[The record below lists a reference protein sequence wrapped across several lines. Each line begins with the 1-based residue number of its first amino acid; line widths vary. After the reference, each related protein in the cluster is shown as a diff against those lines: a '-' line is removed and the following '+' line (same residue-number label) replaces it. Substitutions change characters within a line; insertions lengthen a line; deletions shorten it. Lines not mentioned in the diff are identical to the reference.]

1 MSHILAIEP
10 DATRGAL
17 LRELVLEHLQTALVL
32 ASSTEEA
39 IAAMRGSQPDLILTS
54 MLLAANEEQDLVAH
68 LRATSTLRHI
78 PVLTVPAVSD
88 PSATETR
95 SRGLF
100 SRLRRRRQPA
110 APMYNF
116 NAVIARIEEA
126 LEQSKTSAARSEA
139 DARTRAEEEPLVELV
154 VVPAVEPVADSPFE
168 SAIMSNGTRKRAR
181 RLPMSDMP
189 WLSKVKL
196 SWGQNLRLL
205 NISSTGILFESGVRL
220 SPGSV
225 TKFQLDGP
233 DLTLAVPARVVR
245 CRVSEVDSL
254 GVKYETAA
262 MFDRP
267 VEALVVAD
275 DEEQA
280 GAVEQI
286 GALVEAVKVNAAC
299 GASQA
304 ELRTTFEAGI
314 LNLITARDVRLRDVP
329 VVEND
334 GRESIYFTVPTLD
347 GSRAVLQV
355 TFNANDAPGL
365 EDFDVLTAA
374 AQASAR
380 ILPLTGITQQTTLE
394 LQIA

>member
-78 PVLTVPAVSD
+78 PVLTVPAVTD

-126 LEQSKTSAARSEA
+126 LEQSKMAADRVEE
-139 DARTRAEEEPLVELV
+139 EEEPLVELV
-154 VVPAVEPVADSPFE
+154 VVPAVKPLADLPFD
-168 SAIMSNGTRKRAR
+168 SAIVSNGTRKRAR
-181 RLPMSDMP
+181 RLPMSDIP

-205 NISSTGILFESGVRL
+205 NVSSSGILFESGVRL

-233 DLTLAVPARVVR
+233 GLALDVPARVVR
-245 CRVSEVDSL
+245 WRVSEVDSL
-254 GVKYETAA
+254 GVK
-262 MFDRP
+262 
-267 VEALVVAD
+267 
-275 DEEQA
+275 
-280 GAVEQI
+280 
-286 GALVEAVKVNAAC
+286 
-299 GASQA
+299 
-304 ELRTTFEAGI
+304 
-314 LNLITARDVRLRDVP
+314 
-329 VVEND
+329 
-334 GRESIYFTVPTLD
+334 
-347 GSRAVLQV
+347 
-355 TFNANDAPGL
+355 
-365 EDFDVLTAA
+365 
-374 AQASAR
+374 
-380 ILPLTGITQQTTLE
+380 
-394 LQIA
+394 